1 MFKTKRKEHHHIIQ
15 TLGQMQTDV
24 KRYKA
29 VQMLLDQIFKVRKD
43 FCTHSQSKVFIQVLN
58 ESRIALTSAGFVPSV
73 SPFPTEEAT
82 RERRFEDERRK
93 IMRLVF
99 RIIIIAGKCAISR
112 GFSLVLSGCLSSFL

>member
-29 VQMLLDQIFKVRKD
+29 VQMLLDQIFKVRED
-43 FCTHSQSKVFIQVLN
+43 FNAHPQSEVFIQVLN

-82 RERRFEDERRK
+82 RERRFENDK
-93 IMRLVF
+93 
-99 RIIIIAGKCAISR
+99 
-112 GFSLVLSGCLSSFL
+112 